1 MPETPQLTI
10 RLDETRRAMITEHVG
25 RRPELDSE
33 TAVIRQAIDLYC
45 ALENPDEMVEP
56 GRPSSMNALDGR

>member
-1 MPETPQLTI
+1 
-10 RLDETRRAMITEHVG
+10 MINEHVG
-25 RRPELDSE
+25 RRPELDGE